1 MLTIKQ
7 ILIMKQLSV
16 FDGFNII
23 LALAILI
30 MPFAF
35 NYETSLMISNIVIG
49 ISLLS
54 NVFIKNKKIK
64 ISIAV
69 LCLLAIL
76 YAYFQI
82 K

>member
-7 ILIMKQLSV
+7 ILIMKPLSV

-23 LALAILI
+23 LALVCLI

-35 NYETSLMISNIVIG
+35 NYETSLMTSNIVIG

-54 NVFIKNKKIK
+54 NIFITNKKIK

-69 LCLLAIL
+69 LCVLAIL

>member
-7 ILIMKQLSV
+7 ILIMKPLSV
-16 FDGFNII
+16 FDGFSII

-30 MPFAF
+30 LPFAL
-35 NYETSLMISNIVIG
+35 NYTIEYLILHTAMG

-54 NVFIKNKKIK
+54 NVFITNMKIK
-64 ISIAV
+64 IFISV
-69 LCLLAIL
+69 LCVLAIL
-76 YAYFQI
+76 YAYFQM

>member
-7 ILIMKQLSV
+7 ILIMKPLSV
-16 FDGFNII
+16 LDGFNII

-30 MPFAF
+30 LPFAL
-35 NYETSLMISNIVIG
+35 NYKTEDLILHTAMG

-54 NVFIKNKKIK
+54 NVLITNKKIK

-69 LCLLAIL
+69 LCVLAIL
-76 YAYFQI
+76 YAYFQM

>member
-1 MLTIKQ
+1 
-7 ILIMKQLSV
+7 MKQLSV
-16 FDGFNII
+16 FEGFNII

-30 MPFAF
+30 LPFAL
-35 NYETSLMISNIVIG
+35 NYKTEGLILHTAMG

-69 LCLLAIL
+69 LCL
-76 YAYFQI
+76 FSN
-82 K
+82 